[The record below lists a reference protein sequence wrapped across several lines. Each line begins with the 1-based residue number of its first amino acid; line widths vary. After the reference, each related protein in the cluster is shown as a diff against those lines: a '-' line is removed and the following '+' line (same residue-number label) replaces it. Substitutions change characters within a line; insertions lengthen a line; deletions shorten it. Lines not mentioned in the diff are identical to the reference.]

1 MASLFAEG
9 DVNINACHR
18 KFCNLV
24 KLFKAPV
31 CNFLF
36 PVSSLHAEKNKMQ
49 HGKINSIHI
58 EDLLRL
64 VI

>member
-1 MASLFAEG
+1 MPAIESFVILLSCLKLLF
-9 DVNINACHR
+9 VI
-18 KFCNLV
+18 
-24 KLFKAPV
+24 
-31 CNFLF
+31 FLF